1 MQINKNYISVVKWLN
16 NTNELHVIYEL
27 IPPSVRRTILGNV
40 SNTTQPNATTI
51 PEELLDAFYIPQEEF
66 RIFLYFARVFG
77 YIAARPAGN
86 LANLGQKLI
95 EAFLSKY
102 LISL

>member
-1 MQINKNYISVVKWLN
+1 MVKWLN
-16 NTNELHVIYEL
+16 NTSELQLIYEL
-27 IPPSVRRTILGNV
+27 IPPSVRHTILGNV

-51 PEELLDAFYIPQEEF
+51 PGELLDAFYIPQEEF

-77 YIAARPAGN
+77 YVVARSAGN
-86 LANLGQKLI
+86 MANLGQKLI